1 MEMKINLI
9 QGHFESTDA
18 IEIITQMIH
27 VKIKYHENKIKATS
41 SEEEIKMREN
51 RIIKLQKDLFEIRN
65 FIGTKKDF
73 IDLHAELNLVK

>member
-1 MEMKINLI
+1 MKINLI

-27 VKIKYHENKIKATS
+27 VKIKYHENKIKVTS

-73 IDLHAELNLVK
+73 IDLHAELNVSK